1 MKRVY
6 GSYNQTLVH
15 HAKNLLEAAGIEVV
29 IRNQYLSSAMGE
41 LPPAECEAQLWIVN
55 DRDAVRAQEILKP
68 ENAGPDWRCTCGE
81 LLGGQFTQCWRC
93 GAFKEPVR
101 R

>member
-15 HAKNLLEAAGIEVV
+15 HAKNLLAAAGIEVV
-29 IRNQYLSSAMGE
+29 IRNQHLSSAMGE
-41 LPPAECEAQLWIVN
+41 LPPAECEAQLWVLH
-55 DRDAVRAQEILKP
+55 DEDASRAEEILRH
-68 ENAGPDWRCTCGE
+68 EERHPDWRCACGE

-93 GAFKEPVR
+93 GR
-101 R
+101 RR